1 MVVLKEHKDNIG
13 NSVDCDDKKI
23 DKDKHLGAIP
33 AEDYYFSGMIVQG
46 QSHKLKQFQIGNSD
60 PETRFQWKEAT
71 YKEH

>member
-46 QSHKLKQFQIGNSD
+46 TKPQIEAVSD
-60 PETRFQWKEAT
+60 WQL
-71 YKEH
+71 